1 MPGPKT
7 RMRSRAHL
15 LCVAALLG
23 GVALGVSE
31 VRAASFTV
39 TRTDDTERGTCAPG
53 DCSLREAIEAA
64 NALTMEASTITL
76 PAGTYVLSIAQR
88 LSMTADITIT
98 GAGSATTI
106 VDGNHLVG
114 VFDTESTDEID
125 GVTVRNGLD
134 ASGQGGG
141 GIYNT
146 GTLTATDL
154 VLDGN
159 GTNGSGGGIF
169 NIGNAYLIQSVTQNN
184 MAAVGGGL
192 ANDGLISLLG
202 SYTIDGNTSSAEGGG
217 VWNEFI
223 AYLDNT
229 NPPTPPAPPT
239 GGGTISGNTSGTS
252 GGGVYN
258 LGIISLMNV
267 ALDGNSSTGD
277 GGALWSFGPL
287 ELVNGTISRNTAGG
301 DGAGVWNDDVA
312 GLTNVTVAENSTSA
326 GMGGGLWSDA
336 AVVLMSCTIAG
347 NGASAGGGTAKS
359 GGGTFEVQNTIF
371 SANTPENCSGG
382 INSDGNN
389 IDSGSSCT
397 PTVAG
402 DLPNTDPLLGPLQHN
417 PPAPSFL
424 ETRALLAGSP
434 AIDAAAGCPPP
445 DTDERG
451 VARPQGAACDIGAVE
466 IEVSGATT
474 TTTTVPGVTTTTT
487 TTVPGA
493 TTTTTTATTT
503 STINVTTTTIT
514 ATTTTITGSTTTT
527 LAPATTTTLAATTTT
542 TLAATTTTTLA
553 ATTTTTLAPTEVC
566 GNCADDDGDGLTDD
580 EDPACCAHPAAM
592 QVKKVV
598 IVPGPAGAMKG
609 HLSLTAILAQTG
621 FADVDPTRDD
631 VAVQFHNPNGE
642 LLCATAPHERWT
654 RERHRGP
661 FQFADPTG
669 TMAQGLRKM
678 QIKVQKNGST
688 RFTTAG
694 KKMDLGRYAQPTFTT
709 TVRVGIGARRPPS
722 RCGTGGTR
730 SSSSREPGHG
740 CLRSRTSV
748 PSGGERAA
756 TSSERSRFPPS
767 PSG

>member
-106 VDGNHLVG
+106 VDGNQLVG
-114 VFDTESTDEID
+114 VFDTPRTDEID
-125 GVTVRNGLD
+125 GVTVQNGMD
-134 ASGQGGG
+134 TSGLGGG
-141 GIYNT
+141 GIHNG

-154 VLDGN
+154 VLQGN
-159 GTNGSGGGIF
+159 STNGQGGGLF
-169 NIGNAYLIQSVTQNN
+169 NEGTAYLFESVLQNN
-184 MAAVGGGL
+184 MAAMGGGFS
-192 ANDGLISLLG
+192 NTSFISVLG
-202 SYTIDGNTSSAEGGG
+202 SFTIDGNTSTAEGGG
-217 VWNEFI
+217 VRNDGI
-223 AYLDNT
+223 ASLDNT
-229 NPPTPPAPPT
+229 NPPPTPPAPPT
-239 GGGTISGNTSGTS
+239 GGGTISSNTSGTS
-252 GGGVYN
+252 GGGIHN
-258 LGIISLMNV
+258 TSIISLMNV
-267 ALDGNSSTGD
+267 ALDGNHATVD
-277 GGALWSFGPL
+277 GGALWNSSSVD
-287 ELVNGTISRNTAGG
+287 LVNGTISHSVAGG
-301 DGAGVWNDDVA
+301 NGAGVWGDGQTN
-312 GLTNVTVAENSTSA
+312 LTNVTLAANSTGS
-326 GMGGGLWSDA
+326 GLGG
-336 AVVLMSCTIAG
+336 AVWNDQIVLLDSSTVAG
-347 NGASAGGGTAKS
+347 NSASAGGGTFNS
-359 GGGTFEVQNTIF
+359 LGIVEVRNTIL
-371 SANTPENCSGG
+371 STNTPDNCTGG
-382 INSDGNN
+382 ITSDGNN
-389 IDSGSSCT
+389 IDSGSACT

-417 PPAPSFL
+417 PPALSFL
-424 ETRALLAGSP
+424 ETRAPLAGSP

-445 DTDERG
+445 DADERG
-451 VARPQGAACDIGAVE
+451 VTRPQGAACDIGAVE
-466 IEVSGATT
+466 TEVGGTT
-474 TTTTVPGVTTTTT
+474 TTTTSTTTITTTTTTIISATTTSSTTTISVTTSTTTSVTTTTTTTT
-487 TTVPGA
+487 TTVPG

-503 STINVTTTTIT
+503 STINVTTTTTT

-527 LAPATTTTLAATTTT
+527 VTGSTTTTITGA
-542 TLAATTTTTLA
+542 TTTTLA

-566 GNCADDDGDGLTDD
+566 GNCADDDGNGLTDD
-580 EDPACCAHPAAM
+580 EDPACCANPAAM
-592 QVKKVV
+592 QVKKVL

-631 VAVQFHNPNGE
+631 VTVQFHNPNGE
-642 LLCATAPHERWT
+642 LLCATASHERWT
-654 RERHRGP
+654 RERRRGP
-661 FQFADPTG
+661 FQFGDPTG
-669 TMAQGLRKM
+669 TVAQGLRKM

-709 TVRVGIGARRPPS
+709 TVRVGD
-722 RCGTGGTR
+722 RCSTATIA
-730 SSSSREPGHG
+730 
-740 CLRSRTSV
+740 LRNRGNKKFV
-748 PSGGERAA
+748 
-756 TSSERSRFPPS
+756 FP
-767 PSG
+767 